1 MCFRLQ
7 HVKTPP
13 PPPPDCNNQLSPHGG
28 NSDHKRQRQQ
38 RNQGERELAACR
50 SDPSVAVVLVP
61 LGPVSFPDSRRLC
74 RVGGGVASGFV
85 VGGGVGPVTW
95 PIIIVP
101 FTVISAPWATALL
114 TWNKKISDWWM
125 DVKKLLSYL
134 QNKFYQVWH
143 KSFKSWAQ
151 VMHHTKFTHS
161 SVFKGL
167 GEWYGIV
174 ISAWLQR
181 KLHVI

>member
-1 MCFRLQ
+1 MSSFVLFFSAGANKWNDYFFFFIMCFRLQ

-101 FTVISAPWATALL
+101 FTVISAP
-114 TWNKKISDWWM
+114 
-125 DVKKLLSYL
+125 
-134 QNKFYQVWH
+134 
-143 KSFKSWAQ
+143 
-151 VMHHTKFTHS
+151 
-161 SVFKGL
+161 
-167 GEWYGIV
+167 
-174 ISAWLQR
+174 
-181 KLHVI
+181 